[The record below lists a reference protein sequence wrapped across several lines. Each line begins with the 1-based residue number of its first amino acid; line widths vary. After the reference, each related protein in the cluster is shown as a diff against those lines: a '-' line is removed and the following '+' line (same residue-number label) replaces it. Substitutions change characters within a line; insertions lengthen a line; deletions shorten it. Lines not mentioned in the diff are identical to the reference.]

1 VEPSTPSCRR
11 TSRWNGRS
19 SLTPNRPQRSSS
31 LTGELRFCSCTVSI
45 CARPCISFCFWS
57 CAWCAAI
64 FGVTPDANA
73 PVLMAIEQ
81 LHQRLL
87 TSPCNAWPRRAII
100 KSKHAGA
107 LLACPRKIDRLL
119 ALIRSLGSGTQGR
132 GGCGRRKHCLSST
145 ELHVQNFFSLFFS
158 NSYRIWTRRR
168 AVSCTFQRCRIA
180 PAVGRADKHSGVRKA
195 VRPLLHPGNCWNHTE
210 ITWIILVSPTASDL
224 TRRGGRMAHAVL
236 SWPRE
241 RPTRLRGQNKAHA
254 HRTPQNT
261 AVFDACTFAC
271 ACTCTLRV
279 HVSRA
284 ARTPGNPTES
294 AARRASPL
302 YSACRGR

>member
-1 VEPSTPSCRR
+1 MEPSTPSCRR

-107 LLACPRKIDRLL
+107 LLACPTKEDRSTSCPHQISWVGD
-119 ALIRSLGSGTQGR
+119 AGT
-132 GGCGRRKHCLSST
+132 RRLRAAETLS
-145 ELHVQNFFSLFFS
+145 VFNRAACADFSLSFS

-168 AVSCTFQRCRIA
+168 AVSCPIQRCRIA

>member
-1 VEPSTPSCRR
+1 VVRR
-11 TSRWNGRS
+11 HLWRDSGRE
-19 SLTPNRPQRSSS
+19 RPRAH
-31 LTGELRFCSCTVSI
+31 GHR
-45 CARPCISFCFWS
+45 
-57 CAWCAAI
+57 AA
-64 FGVTPDANA
+64 A
-73 PVLMAIEQ
+73 PEAADQPL
-81 LHQRLL
+81 QRLAASRHHQVQARGRAAGVPKEDRS
-87 TSPCNAWPRRAII
+87 TSCPHQISWVGDAGTRRLRAAETL
-100 KSKHAGA
+100 SVFNRA
-107 LLACPRKIDRLL
+107 ACAD
-119 ALIRSLGSGTQGR
+119 
-132 GGCGRRKHCLSST
+132 
-145 ELHVQNFFSLFFS
+145 FSLSFS

-168 AVSCTFQRCRIA
+168 AVSCPIQRCRIA